1 MLQTLLPEEM
11 KALESDYMKATGV
24 PSILLMEKA
33 AQAVAD
39 AVARHA
45 PQSAAVLFLC
55 GPGNNGGDGY
65 AAARLWAERGGRAAI
80 WELSGSAHGDAGTER
95 FLARQAGIPIRL
107 LREEDTAES
116 LCPASFAA
124 VVDALF
130 GTGLSRPVEGAAR
143 RLIGEVNRSG
153 LPVVAVDIP
162 SGLNGATGEELGGV
176 GGAVRAAETVT
187 FHRPKPGLYLR
198 QGCVCAGRVTVA
210 PILIPADWGA
220 VEGLSVLEEKDL
232 AQLIPDR
239 AADAH
244 KGVFGRSVLFAGSTG
259 MAGAAALCAMA
270 CVRAGAGLTT
280 VLCRRQVL
288 PVVQTLCPGA
298 TCVLLLE
305 AENGSGKLLPEAAD
319 TVRSVLRDASRAAI
333 GPGLG
338 QDETLLPVLRAF
350 REAECPV
357 IWDADALNLLALHGE
372 AASLLPL
379 KPQDI
384 VTPHPGEAA
393 RLLGQSVSLGHR
405 ASAGGPASAAPA
417 LRLRRNPQR
426 RAHPDD
432 RRRRA
437 LRGQRRRRAGPGQG
451 RQWRHPDRRPRGSAP
466 ASEGQRPPPGGPAG
480 RCARAR
486 PRRAAGRGNLW
497 HPQHSPGGCGAL
509 HPRRLNSLIIGT

>member
-80 WELSGSAHGDAGTER
+80 WELSGSAHGDADTER
-95 FLARQAGIPIRL
+95 FLARQTGIPIRPV
-107 LREEDTAES
+107 REEDTAES
-116 LCPASFAA
+116 LCPAPFDA

-298 TCVLLLE
+298 TCVPLPE
-305 AENGSGKLLPEAAD
+305 AEAEADHGSSRLLPEAAD
-319 TVRSVLRDASRAAI
+319 MVRSVLRDASRAAI

-338 QDETLLPVLRAF
+338 KDETLLPILRAF

-357 IWDADALNLLALHGE
+357 VWDADALNLLALHGE
-372 AASLLPL
+372 TATLLPL

-393 RLLGQSVSLGHR
+393 HLLGQDIPWVTGHPLEALR
-405 ASAGGPASAAPA
+405 ALHRRCGCAVILKGARTLMTVDGERCAVNAVGAPA
-417 LRLRRNPQR
+417 LAKGGSGDILTGILAGLPRLPK
-426 RAHPDD
+426 
-432 RRRRA
+432 
-437 LRGQRRRRAGPGQG
+437 
-451 RQWRHPDRRPRGSAP
+451 GSAP
-466 ASEGQRPPPGGPAG
+466 RLEDLQTAVLVHALAGQRAAETCGVHSTAPEDVV
-480 RCARAR
+480 RCIRV
-486 PRRAAGRGNLW
+486 G
-497 HPQHSPGGCGAL
+497 
-509 HPRRLNSLIIGT
+509 

>member
-24 PSILLMEKA
+24 ASILLMEKA

-39 AVARHA
+39 AVARHV

-80 WELSGSAHGDAGTER
+80 WELNSNAHGDADTER
-95 FLARQAGIPIRL
+95 FLARQASIPIRL

-116 LCPASFAA
+116 LCPASFDA

-239 AADAH
+239 AADAQ

-298 TCVLLLE
+298 TCVLLPE

-319 TVRSVLRDASRAAI
+319 MVRSVLRDASRAAI

-338 QDETLLPVLRAF
+338 QDVTLLPILRAF

-357 IWDADALNLLALHGE
+357 IWDADALNLLALPGE

-393 RLLGQSVSLGHR
+393 RLLGQSVPWVTGHPLEALR
-405 ASAGGPASAAPA
+405 ALHRRCGCAVILKGARTLMTVDGEHCAVNAAGTPALAKGGSGDILTGVLAGLPRLPKASAPRLEDLQTAVLVHA
-417 LRLRRNPQR
+417 L
-426 RAHPDD
+426 A
-432 RRRRA
+432 
-437 LRGQRRRRAGPGQG
+437 GQRAAEACGV
-451 RQWRHPDRRPRGSAP
+451 HSTAP
-466 ASEGQRPPPGGPAG
+466 EDVV
-480 RCARAR
+480 RCIRV
-486 PRRAAGRGNLW
+486 G
-497 HPQHSPGGCGAL
+497 
-509 HPRRLNSLIIGT
+509 